1 MNRYVVL
8 YVSTVFL
15 IAGCGG
21 ATRKGTMAS
30 SDAALSFA
38 MSTPV
43 PSREIAS
50 VSECAAT
57 AECQRACEAGHIRAC
72 TRWGDMLHGAEPGRA
87 EALWLDA
94 CQRRDGIACVRMMAL
109 AASEPRIADAYAR
122 HACAYGAVNAC
133 ELLGSIVMLRG
144 LDRENEQRTALLRDA
159 AGIFEM
165 ACGFDQWQSC
175 LSAGHTYAHKELA
188 SQPSLLSRLVARAF
202 ELAGGACEARD
213 IDACLFRGLMLE
225 KLDKL
230 DSAKEHY
237 ARGCRIYLEAA
248 STMPY
253 ADAVRGQPCR
263 RASELA
269 VAPPAESIERTE
281 SSDLRIERTESSD
294 LPHVVREIA
303 IEARRI
309 SGKRTVMPS
318 APVRVT
324 MQRLGRSRLD
334 AVVLMC
340 LSSSGLVDI
349 LRIVES
355 SEFASYD
362 RQLLETMRTWRYSPY
377 VLDGTAKRVCTRITF
392 VYKQRN

>member
-1 MNRYVVL
+1 MHRYVVL
-8 YVSTVFL
+8 YVSAVFMV
-15 IAGCGG
+15 AGCGG
-21 ATRKGTMAS
+21 VTRKGSVAF
-30 SDAALSFA
+30 SDAAVSFA
-38 MSTPV
+38 RRKPALSH
-43 PSREIAS
+43 EIAS

-57 AECQRACEAGHIRAC
+57 AECQRTCEAGHIQAC
-72 TRWGDMLHGAEPGRA
+72 TSWGDMLYTEEPASAEV
-87 EALWLDA
+87 LWLDA
-94 CQRRDGIACVRMMAL
+94 CRRRDGLACVRMMAL

-133 ELLGSIVMLRG
+133 EFLGSILMLRG
-144 LDRENEQRTALLRDA
+144 LDSENEQRAALLRDA
-159 AGIFEM
+159 AGVFEM
-165 ACGFDQWQSC
+165 GCGFDQWQSC

-188 SQPSLLSRLVARAF
+188 SPPSLLSRLVARTF
-202 ELAGGACEARD
+202 ELAAGACEARD
-213 IDACLFRGLMLE
+213 IDACLFRGLVLE
-225 KLDKL
+225 KLGKV
-230 DSAKEHY
+230 DSAREHY

-253 ADAVRGQPCR
+253 ADAVRGRPCR

-269 VAPPAESIERTE
+269 VVPPAESIERTE
-281 SSDLRIERTESSD
+281 SSDL
-294 LPHVVREIA
+294 PHVARIVAGIA

-309 SGKRTVMPS
+309 SGKRAIMPS
-318 APVRVT
+318 APVRAT
-324 MQRLGRSRLD
+324 MQRLERSGFD
-334 AVVLMC
+334 AVVVMC

-377 VLDGTAKRVCTRITF
+377 VIDGKASRVCTMITF